1 VMQQCLT
8 VLASVCQTGSALSWL
23 CAPICVFAQSG
34 RPAASRRQ
42 FWVSLETRG
51 RQAQSVVGTAVVEAT
66 GDLDAGQVAHMQ
78 AGIGLTEAAARA
90 GFPSVGYV
98 AGGGL
103 NAQLSAGG
111 LGGLAAGLPAPGVP
125 APGAPAP
132 GAAGSGAVPPEGKPP
147 KPPRQT
153 QAKRKRVD
161 VMAEGMDSRAA
172 TMDATSLN
180 TVKEEWLRALLADIG
195 SCSTLVAQLNT
206 EEFAQQLVS
215 QLGAKKQALEEARQA
230 WQAMV
235 TPQPAEVARL
245 TASHRELVL
254 STKRLQTKGHA
265 LLREP
270 SKKGQKKGK
279 NKKESQAEEAANG
292 GA

>member
-1 VMQQCLT
+1 
-8 VLASVCQTGSALSWL
+8 
-23 CAPICVFAQSG
+23 
-34 RPAASRRQ
+34 
-42 FWVSLETRG
+42 
-51 RQAQSVVGTAVVEAT
+51 
-66 GDLDAGQVAHMQ
+66 
-78 AGIGLTEAAARA
+78 
-90 GFPSVGYV
+90 
-98 AGGGL
+98 
-103 NAQLSAGG
+103 
-111 LGGLAAGLPAPGVP
+111 
-125 APGAPAP
+125 
-132 GAAGSGAVPPEGKPP
+132 
-147 KPPRQT
+147 
-153 QAKRKRVD
+153 
-161 VMAEGMDSRAA
+161 MAEGMDSRAA

-195 SCSTLVAQLNT
+195 LCSTLVAQLNT

-279 NKKESQAEEAANG
+279 NKNESQAEEAANG